1 MSGIMEQVLA
11 EVQAINARLDAMKP
25 LGGVMPELQQQQPVQ
40 QATPPADPLTAAGLT
55 AQAPAAPTDLTD
67 DKLMS
72 LIEPYLANLT
82 IKTGLQQVLAN
93 MGIPRLPE
101 AKPEQ
106 YAELYQR
113 FQAVIQQHS
122 GAAANGGG
130 GII

>member
-11 EVQAINARLDAMKP
+11 EVQGIAARLDALQSK
-25 LGGVMPELQQQQPVQ
+25 GGVMPELQQQQKPTLD
-40 QATPPADPLTAAGLT
+40 AGGLT
-55 AQAPAAPTDLTD
+55 AQPAVPPNLTD
-67 DKLMS
+67 DALMS
-72 LIEPYLANLT
+72 LIEPYLENMT
-82 IKTGLQQVLAN
+82 IKTGLQQVLAQ

-106 YAELYQR
+106 YEELYR
-113 FQAVIQQHS
+113 KFTAVIQQHG